1 MKNASSVME
10 AELDYAVRM
19 VRHGYAT
26 AEVAARVCG
35 VRLCDVKDR
44 LATEPKPAEPYRG
57 YGSPLR
63 H

>member
-1 MKNASSVME
+1 MKDAPTVVE

-35 VRLCDVKDR
+35 VKLRDVNER
-44 LATEPKPAEPYRG
+44 LAQGPQPNERYG